1 MKKGQSYGKL
11 QSKFIG
17 LASVLWLEVSFV
29 EVRYNTCE
37 VLLMLETKQSIVL
50 FFLIALL
57 YILLYVLFVSCTQ
70 LFINAREG
78 LGIKALTLNINIDG
92 NSQTNFLRFKA
103 RSWFHYNSYYK
114 LTDITRTLVG
124 QNPIQQ
130 GLQCIVYWIKP

>member
-37 VLLMLETKQSIVL
+37 VLLMFETKQSIML
-50 FFLIALL
+50 FFLIAFL

-103 RSWFHYNSYYK
+103 RSWFHYNNYYK
-114 LTDITRTLVG
+114 LTDITRALIG
-124 QNPIQQ
+124 QNSIQQ
-130 GLQCIVYWIKP
+130 GLQ

>member
-78 LGIKALTLNINIDG
+78 LGIKALTLNISIDG

-103 RSWFHYNSYYK
+103 RSWFHYNNFYK
-114 LTDITRTLVG
+114 LTDITRALVG

>member
-37 VLLMLETKQSIVL
+37 VLLMFETKQSIVL

-114 LTDITRTLVG
+114 LTDITRALVG

>member
-37 VLLMLETKQSIVL
+37 VLLMFETKQSIVL

-70 LFINAREG
+70 LFINARES
-78 LGIKALTLNINIDG
+78 LGVKALTLNINIDG
-92 NSQTNFLRFKA
+92 KSQTNFLRFKA

>member
-29 EVRYNTCE
+29 EVRYNICE

-57 YILLYVLFVSCTQ
+57 YILLYVFFVSCTQ

-78 LGIKALTLNINIDG
+78 LGIKALTLNISIDG

-103 RSWFHYNSYYK
+103 RSWFHYNNYYK
-114 LTDITRTLVG
+114 LTDITRALIG
-124 QNPIQQ
+124 QNSIQQ
-130 GLQCIVYWIKP
+130 GLQ

>member
-29 EVRYNTCE
+29 EVRYNICE

-57 YILLYVLFVSCTQ
+57 YILLYVFFVSCTQ

-130 GLQCIVYWIKP
+130 GLQCIVYWIKS

>member
-11 QSKFIG
+11 QSQFIG

-78 LGIKALTLNINIDG
+78 LGIKALTLNISIDG

-103 RSWFHYNSYYK
+103 RSWFHYNNYYK
-114 LTDITRTLVG
+114 LTDITRALIG
-124 QNPIQQ
+124 QNSIQQ
-130 GLQCIVYWIKP
+130 GLQ

>member
-17 LASVLWLEVSFV
+17 SASVLWLEVSFV

-78 LGIKALTLNINIDG
+78 LGIKALTLNISIDG

-103 RSWFHYNSYYK
+103 RSWFHYNNYYK
-114 LTDITRTLVG
+114 LTDITRALVG

>member
-57 YILLYVLFVSCTQ
+57 YILLYVLFGSCTQ

-78 LGIKALTLNINIDG
+78 LGIKALTLYINIDG

-114 LTDITRTLVG
+114 LTDITRALVG

>member
-37 VLLMLETKQSIVL
+37 VLLMFETKQSIVL
-50 FFLIALL
+50 FFLIAFL
-57 YILLYVLFVSCTQ
+57 YILLCVLFVSCTQ

-103 RSWFHYNSYYK
+103 RSWFHYNNYYK
-114 LTDITRTLVG
+114 LTDITRALIG
-124 QNPIQQ
+124 QNSIQQ
-130 GLQCIVYWIKP
+130 GLQ

>member
-78 LGIKALTLNINIDG
+78 LGVKALTLNINIDG

-114 LTDITRTLVG
+114 LTDITRALVG

>member
-17 LASVLWLEVSFV
+17 SASVLWLEVSFV

-78 LGIKALTLNINIDG
+78 LGVKALTLNINIDG

>member
-37 VLLMLETKQSIVL
+37 VLLMFETKQSIVL

>member
-17 LASVLWLEVSFV
+17 LDSVLWLEVSFV

-37 VLLMLETKQSIVL
+37 VLLMLQTKQSIVL

-57 YILLYVLFVSCTQ
+57 YILLYVIFVSCTQ

-78 LGIKALTLNINIDG
+78 LGIKALTLNISIDG

-130 GLQCIVYWIKP
+130 GLQCVVYWIKP

>member
-37 VLLMLETKQSIVL
+37 VLLMFETKQSIVL

-57 YILLYVLFVSCTQ
+57 YILLYVIFVSCTQ

-78 LGIKALTLNINIDG
+78 LGVKAVTLNINIDG

-103 RSWFHYNSYYK
+103 RSWFHYNNYYK
-114 LTDITRTLVG
+114 LTDITRALIG
-124 QNPIQQ
+124 QNSIQQ
-130 GLQCIVYWIKP
+130 GLQ

>member
-1 MKKGQSYGKL
+1 MKKGRSYGKL

-37 VLLMLETKQSIVL
+37 VLLMFETKQSIVL
-50 FFLIALL
+50 FFLIAFL

-103 RSWFHYNSYYK
+103 RSWFHYNNYYK
-114 LTDITRTLVG
+114 LTDITRALIG
-124 QNPIQQ
+124 QNSIQQ
-130 GLQCIVYWIKP
+130 GLQ

>member
-17 LASVLWLEVSFV
+17 SASVLWLEVSFV

-114 LTDITRTLVG
+114 LTDITRALVG

>member
-1 MKKGQSYGKL
+1 MKRGQSYGKL

-114 LTDITRTLVG
+114 LTDITRALVG

>member
-29 EVRYNTCE
+29 EVHYNTCE

-57 YILLYVLFVSCTQ
+57 YILLYVFFVSCTQ

-78 LGIKALTLNINIDG
+78 LGIKALTLSINIDG

-130 GLQCIVYWIKP
+130 GLQCIVYWIKS

>member
-57 YILLYVLFVSCTQ
+57 YILLSVLFGSCTQ

-114 LTDITRTLVG
+114 LTDITRALVG

>member
-114 LTDITRTLVG
+114 LTDITRAMVG

>member
-70 LFINAREG
+70 LFINARES
-78 LGIKALTLNINIDG
+78 LGVKALTLNINIDG
-92 NSQTNFLRFKA
+92 KSQTNFLRFKA
-103 RSWFHYNSYYK
+103 RSWFHYNSYCK
-114 LTDITRTLVG
+114 LTDITRALIG

>member
-1 MKKGQSYGKL
+1 MKKGPFYGKL

-114 LTDITRTLVG
+114 LTDITRALVG

>member
-78 LGIKALTLNINIDG
+78 LGIKALTLNMNIDG

-114 LTDITRTLVG
+114 LTDITRALVG

>member
-57 YILLYVLFVSCTQ
+57 YILLYVLFGSCTQ

>member
-37 VLLMLETKQSIVL
+37 VLLMFETKQSIVL

-78 LGIKALTLNINIDG
+78 LGVKALTLNINIDG

>member
-114 LTDITRTLVG
+114 LTDITRALVG

>member
-78 LGIKALTLNINIDG
+78 LGIKALTLNISIDG

-103 RSWFHYNSYYK
+103 RSWFHYNNYYK
-114 LTDITRTLVG
+114 LTDITRALVG

>member
-37 VLLMLETKQSIVL
+37 VLLMFETKQSIVL

-114 LTDITRTLVG
+114 LTDITRALVG

-130 GLQCIVYWIKP
+130 GLQCILYWIKP

>member
-78 LGIKALTLNINIDG
+78 LGIKALTLNISIDG
-92 NSQTNFLRFKA
+92 NNQTNFLRFKA
-103 RSWFHYNSYYK
+103 RSWFHYNNYYK
-114 LTDITRTLVG
+114 LTDITRALVG
-124 QNPIQQ
+124 QNSIQQ
-130 GLQCIVYWIKP
+130 SLQ

>member
-37 VLLMLETKQSIVL
+37 VLLMFETKQSIVL
-50 FFLIALL
+50 FFLIAFL

-114 LTDITRTLVG
+114 LTDITRALVG

>member
-78 LGIKALTLNINIDG
+78 RGIKALTLYINIDG

-114 LTDITRTLVG
+114 LTDITRALVG

>member
-50 FFLIALL
+50 FFLITLL

-78 LGIKALTLNINIDG
+78 LGVKALTLNINIDG

>member
-114 LTDITRTLVG
+114 LTDITRALVG

-130 GLQCIVYWIKP
+130 GLQCIVYWIQP

>member
-78 LGIKALTLNINIDG
+78 LGIKALTLNISIDG

-103 RSWFHYNSYYK
+103 RSWFHYNNYYK
-114 LTDITRTLVG
+114 LTDITRALVG
-124 QNPIQQ
+124 QNSIQQ
-130 GLQCIVYWIKP
+130 GLQCVVYWIKS

>member
-17 LASVLWLEVSFV
+17 LASVLWVEVSFV

-78 LGIKALTLNINIDG
+78 LGIKALTLNISIDG

-103 RSWFHYNSYYK
+103 RSWFHYNNFYK
-114 LTDITRTLVG
+114 LTDITRALVG

>member
-78 LGIKALTLNINIDG
+78 LGVKALTLNINIDG

>member
-57 YILLYVLFVSCTQ
+57 YILLYFFFVSCTQ

-78 LGIKALTLNINIDG
+78 LGIKALTLNISIDG

-103 RSWFHYNSYYK
+103 RSWFHYNDYYK
-114 LTDITRTLVG
+114 LTDITRALVG
-124 QNPIQQ
+124 QNSIQQ
-130 GLQCIVYWIKP
+130 GLQCVVYWIKS

>member
-78 LGIKALTLNINIDG
+78 LGIKALTLNISIDG
-92 NSQTNFLRFKA
+92 NNQTNFLRFKA
-103 RSWFHYNSYYK
+103 RSWFHYNNYYK
-114 LTDITRTLVG
+114 LTDITRALVG
-124 QNPIQQ
+124 QNSIQQ
-130 GLQCIVYWIKP
+130 GLQ